1 LLDIKEKYCSTSKK
15 KKSRPD
21 KEALRLLV
29 KDLSDKFDISMRST
43 SAVKEHTP
51 MVESDELLI
60 EEAAAADPSAA
71 TDSVTRSGQCSVQDD
86 LDHGRGESAMTLSKK
101 MADEMVDEAKDFYAH
116 YTRWE
121 STWSEICGPFELT
134 SEYASPSSIYT

>member
-1 LLDIKEKYCSTSKK
+1 
-15 KKSRPD
+15 
-21 KEALRLLV
+21 
-29 KDLSDKFDISMRST
+29 MRST